1 MTDNTTKYE
10 SLSFYKELF
19 AKLNAVIYTLNLKT
33 QTYTWGTERY
43 FDIFGYADNEII
55 KNAKEFAARYFHPDD
70 KYLLKERIKSFIKKE
85 TTSWSGVYRIKHK
98 EGHWVWVFS
107 KVTVFEYD
115 ELGNPKVLLGIV
127 MDATEGFN
135 TPEQMTRLYKDS
147 IRNRNNIFIEKLTNR
162 ELEVIKLTAKGDSY
176 REIAKK
182 LNIKPDTV
190 NKHRKNILVKLDL
203 KNIACL
209 VFFAKDTGLA

>member
-43 FDIFGYADNEII
+43 FDIFGYAENEII

-70 KYLLKERIKSFIKKE
+70 KYLMKERIISFMKKE
-85 TTSWSGVYRIKHK
+85 TTSCSGVYRIKHK

-147 IRNRNNIFIEKLTNR
+147 IRNQNSFFIEKLTNR
-162 ELEVIKLTAKGDSY
+162 ELDVIKLTAKGDSY

-203 KNIACL
+203 KNIASL

>member
-1 MTDNTTKYE
+1 MTDDNTKYE
-10 SLSFYKELF
+10 SLSFYKELY
-19 AKLNAVIYTLNLKT
+19 ANLNAVIYTLDLKT
-33 QTYTWGTERY
+33 LTYIWGTEKY

-55 KNAKEFAARYFHPDD
+55 KNTKEFAARYFHPDD
-70 KYLLKERIKSFIKKE
+70 KYLLKERIKSFRKKE
-85 TTSWSGVYRIKHK
+85 ITSWSGVYRIKHK
-98 EGHWVWVFS
+98 KGHWVWVFS
-107 KVTVFEYD
+107 KIKVFEYD
-115 ELGNPKVLLGIV
+115 EQGNPKVLLGIV

-147 IRNRNNIFIEKLTNR
+147 IRDRNNLFIEKLTNR

-176 REIAKK
+176 REIANK